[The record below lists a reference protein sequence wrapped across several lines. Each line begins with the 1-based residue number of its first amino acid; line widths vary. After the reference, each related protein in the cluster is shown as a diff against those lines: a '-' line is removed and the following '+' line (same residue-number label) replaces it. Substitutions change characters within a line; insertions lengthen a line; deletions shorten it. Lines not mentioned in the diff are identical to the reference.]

1 MQITT
6 PLADELARYLDLSAL
21 ELKVTAQ
28 NMANVDTPGYR
39 TVGFNFAAAMQHSV
53 ESLEERRID
62 RERMIAATH
71 GLNGDGGD
79 RAMAAM
85 DAASRAEPLPTASDA
100 VALHRVGG
108 LLERPD
114 GNDVSV
120 DREGMNM
127 AKAQLQFNI
136 GMELLRR
143 EYTRVL
149 DAIHVDK

>member
-6 PLADELARYLDLSAL
+6 PLADELASYLDLSAL

-39 TVGFNFAAAMQHSV
+39 TMGFNFAAAMQQSV
-53 ESLEERRID
+53 KNLEERRID
-62 RERMIAATH
+62 QERAIAAAH
-71 GLNGDGGD
+71 GLNGDGTGG
-79 RAMAAM
+79 AFAAM
-85 DAASRAEPLPTASDA
+85 DAASFAAPVLPEPDP

-136 GMELLRR
+136 GMELLKQ
-143 EYTRVL
+143 EYTRVM